1 MRGKKPRPKS
11 KAKTGPADVAQAA
24 GCSKQLASRLLKR
37 GMTEAEIIERIR
49 ENKARK
55 AELDLP
61 TTPVRLNGHAAEIPT
76 FSESQ
81 RRKEA
86 ALATIREHE
95 AGLKIGALVEAEQ
108 TRRWLAHIFVP
119 LVNGVRGIP
128 DEMRDLLTPEVAEL
142 LRRRIEGCI
151 ASADRYLVAC
161 HERAGQQLSD
171 GALEAGNG
179 YRIEWK
185 IISPPVT
192 PPPEEPEAA

>member
-11 KAKTGPADVAQAA
+11 KAKAGPADVAQAA
-24 GCSKQLASRLLKR
+24 GCSKQLASRLLAR
-37 GMTEAEIIERIR
+37 GMTEAEVIERIAEDKR
-49 ENKARK
+49 RK

-61 TTPVRLNGHAAEIPT
+61 TTPVRVNGHAAGIPT

-95 AGLKIGALVEAEQ
+95 AGLKIGALVEAEE
-108 TRRWLAHIFVP
+108 TRSWLAHIFVP

-128 DEMRDLLTPEVAEL
+128 SEMRDLLTPEVAEL

-151 ASADRYLVAC
+151 ASADRYLVEC
-161 HERAGQQLSD
+161 HERAGKPVSD
-171 GALEAGNG
+171 GALDVGNG
-179 YRIEWK
+179 YRIEWR
-185 IISPPVT
+185 IIAP
-192 PPPEEPEAA
+192 PEAA